1 MVQLSHSYMT
11 TGKIIAWSIH
21 IFVSKV
27 MSLLF
32 NTLSGFFK
40 ALLPR
45 SKCVWISWLQSPF
58 TVILESQNIKS
69 VTVFT
74 FPPSNFHEVMGL
86 DAMILVFWMLR
97 FKPAFL
103 LSSLTLIKR
112 LFSSSSLFVI
122 KVVSLAY
129 LSLLTFLGAILIPA
143 CEPSSTA
150 FLVCTLRKVNKQ
162 GDDPQPWRTP
172 FPVWEPPSVLFHVL
186 F

>member
-21 IFVSKV
+21 TFVSKV

-32 NTLSGFFK
+32 NTLSRLFI

-45 SKCVWISWLQSPF
+45 SKCVRISWLQSPF

-97 FKPAFL
+97 FKPAFSL
-103 LSSLTLIKR
+103 SLSSR
-112 LFSSSSLFVI
+112 GSLVPLHF
-122 KVVSLAY
+122 
-129 LSLLTFLGAILIPA
+129 LSLKWYHLHIWACWHFSWQSWFQLVSHPA
-143 CEPSSTA
+143 QPFSW
-150 FLVCTLRKVNKQ
+150 CTLQKLSKQ
-162 GDDPQPWRTP
+162 GDNIQLWHTP
-172 FPVWEPPSVLFHVL
+172 FPVWEPTSLLFHVL